1 MSIYQKIGIG
11 FFVFGLFGFI
21 VTLKTDLFAAIV
33 GGSIFCLI
41 GYYFYRK
48 SNNYLRAKKESKQKE
63 MEEKIKAEQYRKTHF
78 KAVHQ
83 AGLPIAEGAE
93 CVVGYEKDK
102 FVFDAAGH
110 NFNLAF
116 DRITD
121 MSIKTEEEIYKQ
133 YVSSVGGAVGGA
145 VLFGPLGAII
155 GGRVKE
161 KNSKRMREYLIFTYL
176 KEGKIEC
183 ISFEV
188 TDTWFEAGEI
198 VELFNENNK
207 VLEKQTIDL

>member
-1 MSIYQKIGIG
+1 MNLYQKIGIG
-11 FFVFGLFGFI
+11 FFAFGLYAFF
-21 VTLKTDLFAAIV
+21 VNLKSDLFSATVVLAFFF
-33 GGSIFCLI
+33 SI
-41 GYYFYRK
+41 GYYFFSK
-48 SNNYLRAKKESKQKE
+48 SNKKLKE
-63 MEEKIKAEQYRKTHF
+63 KNELKEKEKEEKEKDKQYQKTHF

-93 CVVGYEKDK
+93 CIVGYEKDK
-102 FVFDAAGH
+102 FVFDGAGH

-133 YVSSVGGAVGGA
+133 HVSSIGGAVGGA

-161 KNSKRMREYLIFTYL
+161 KKSKEMIEYLIFTYL
-176 KEGKIEC
+176 KDNKIEY

-188 TDTWFEAGEI
+188 TNTWLKAQEI
-198 VELFNENNK
+198 VEVFNENNK
-207 VLEKQTIDL
+207 ILEKQTIEL